1 MNTELQNGVTQ
12 KNEVGKLSTVYG
24 NINSS
29 QRSTATLT
37 PPDKYVKIRGIR
49 AEQEILRRLSP
60 SRKALMLFRL
70 SPMDHKE
77 SRFYI
82 ESLIFVC
89 VQIDSI
95 V

>member
-37 PPDKYVKIRGIR
+37 PPDKYGKSEESELNKKYYGGCHP
-49 AEQEILRRLSP
+49 QEKL
-60 SRKALMLFRL
+60 
-70 SPMDHKE
+70 
-77 SRFYI
+77 
-82 ESLIFVC
+82 
-89 VQIDSI
+89 
-95 V
+95 